1 MRNALKPCST
11 KSSLMVLLLMFLSI
25 PSSAS
30 EKTEKKEGK
39 SDSEIVWQNQ
49 TKTKRITGR
58 VTNKE
63 GEPLP
68 GVNVMEKG
76 TQNGT
81 ISNLDGLYT
90 LNVSDKNP
98 QVAFTYIGFNPV
110 TINIGS
116 ASVYDIIME
125 ETINEMDELV
135 VVGYSQQRKISSIGS
150 QSSLKVSDI
159 KMPSASLTSALV
171 GRLSGV
177 IAVQRTG
184 EPGKDASD
192 IWIRGYS
199 TPNNSNPLM
208 IVDGVERPFNDIDP
222 GDIESITVLKDASA
236 TAVYGVRGAN
246 GVVIVK
252 TKPGIIGKPVVNVD
266 YYESFTQFTKQ
277 PKFADGITYMNTA
290 NEALTTDG
298 LSPMYLPS
306 YIKNTESG
314 MDPLLYPNV
323 DWQKVVFK
331 DWGHQRRVNANI
343 RGGSQMAQFYAS
355 ISYFNEKGMVREND
369 YENYNTGINYDR
381 YNFLTNLSMKVTS
394 STTVDIGAQGH
405 LGNGNYPG
413 VNTESIFSS
422 TIEVNPV
429 LYPVMFRANGVEY
442 VPGLHTQG
450 GNRNPYAEAT
460 KTGYRKTMDNKIMA
474 NVRLTQD
481 LSMLTEGLK
490 LSVMYAYDVSNRRE
504 SSYTKRENT
513 YYFADRTGEPYDA
526 AGNPIL
532 KTTWDQGSNALAF
545 SGTFGGYRK
554 DNLEASLNYD
564 RVFGKHRVG
573 AMFVYTQQSKT
584 INDAGDFIGSLPYRL
599 QGIAGR
605 ATYSW
610 HDRYF
615 AEFNIGYN
623 GGENF
628 PKSKRFGTFPAFGVG
643 WVLSNEK
650 FWEPIQNVFSFMKV
664 RYTNGRVGSSD
675 VDGAARRFMYIDQ
688 YDWAADYGDTF
699 GSNVGVDG
707 VRIKNPATP
716 LTWEIAHKQDLGID
730 LKFFRDEL
738 SVTVDFYKENRKQ
751 ILLNRTNSLPGFA
764 GFQETPYGNVGKT
777 RTKGYDLSLEYFKQ
791 FNKDLALTVRG
802 NFTYTDVVWVDD
814 DTPDKKFPWR
824 NREGHSLKALEGF
837 TANGLYTQQDI
848 DAIKNWLALPEAQR
862 QNTAQPFPTPYKV
875 GLNQVRAGDIK
886 YKDLNGDGTINDDD
900 ISWIGNGDIPKIN
913 YGFGFNLDYK
923 AFSIGALFQG
933 TAKADRL
940 ISGFVHAFNN
950 SSAGNVFSNI
960 DDRWTENNPSQNAFY
975 PRLSY
980 GNDAPG
986 NQNNYVNSTWW
997 LKDMSFFRLKSLQL
1011 SYRIPE
1017 TLCHKLNIKN
1027 ASVYMMGTNLFT
1039 ISGWKLWDP
1048 ELGTNDG
1055 NKYPNTTAYTIGLN
1069 FSF

>member
-323 DWQKVVFK
+323 DWQK
-331 DWGHQRRVNANI
+331 
-343 RGGSQMAQFYAS
+343 
-355 ISYFNEKGMVREND
+355 
-369 YENYNTGINYDR
+369 
-381 YNFLTNLSMKVTS
+381 
-394 STTVDIGAQGH
+394 
-405 LGNGNYPG
+405 
-413 VNTESIFSS
+413 
-422 TIEVNPV
+422 
-429 LYPVMFRANGVEY
+429 
-442 VPGLHTQG
+442 
-450 GNRNPYAEAT
+450 
-460 KTGYRKTMDNKIMA
+460 
-474 NVRLTQD
+474 
-481 LSMLTEGLK
+481 
-490 LSVMYAYDVSNRRE
+490 
-504 SSYTKRENT
+504 
-513 YYFADRTGEPYDA
+513 
-526 AGNPIL
+526 
-532 KTTWDQGSNALAF
+532 
-545 SGTFGGYRK
+545 
-554 DNLEASLNYD
+554 
-564 RVFGKHRVG
+564 
-573 AMFVYTQQSKT
+573 
-584 INDAGDFIGSLPYRL
+584 
-599 QGIAGR
+599 
-605 ATYSW
+605 
-610 HDRYF
+610 
-615 AEFNIGYN
+615 
-623 GGENF
+623 
-628 PKSKRFGTFPAFGVG
+628 
-643 WVLSNEK
+643 
-650 FWEPIQNVFSFMKV
+650 
-664 RYTNGRVGSSD
+664 
-675 VDGAARRFMYIDQ
+675 
-688 YDWAADYGDTF
+688 
-699 GSNVGVDG
+699 
-707 VRIKNPATP
+707 
-716 LTWEIAHKQDLGID
+716 
-730 LKFFRDEL
+730 
-738 SVTVDFYKENRKQ
+738 
-751 ILLNRTNSLPGFA
+751 
-764 GFQETPYGNVGKT
+764 
-777 RTKGYDLSLEYFKQ
+777 
-791 FNKDLALTVRG
+791 
-802 NFTYTDVVWVDD
+802 
-814 DTPDKKFPWR
+814 
-824 NREGHSLKALEGF
+824 
-837 TANGLYTQQDI
+837 
-848 DAIKNWLALPEAQR
+848 
-862 QNTAQPFPTPYKV
+862 
-875 GLNQVRAGDIK
+875 
-886 YKDLNGDGTINDDD
+886 
-900 ISWIGNGDIPKIN
+900 
-913 YGFGFNLDYK
+913 
-923 AFSIGALFQG
+923 
-933 TAKADRL
+933 
-940 ISGFVHAFNN
+940 
-950 SSAGNVFSNI
+950 
-960 DDRWTENNPSQNAFY
+960 
-975 PRLSY
+975 
-980 GNDAPG
+980 
-986 NQNNYVNSTWW
+986 
-997 LKDMSFFRLKSLQL
+997 
-1011 SYRIPE
+1011 
-1017 TLCHKLNIKN
+1017 
-1027 ASVYMMGTNLFT
+1027 
-1039 ISGWKLWDP
+1039 
-1048 ELGTNDG
+1048 
-1055 NKYPNTTAYTIGLN
+1055 
-1069 FSF
+1069 